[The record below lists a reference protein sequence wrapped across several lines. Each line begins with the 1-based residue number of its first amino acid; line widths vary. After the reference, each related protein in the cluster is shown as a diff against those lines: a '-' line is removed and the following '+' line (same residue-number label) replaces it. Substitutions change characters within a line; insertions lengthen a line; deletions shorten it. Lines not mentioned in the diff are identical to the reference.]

1 MTWLDLC
8 NKLHT
13 KQPQERIPSN
23 IKLHFKDIGSATEA
37 KNAFA
42 IAIGF
47 IRAGRVIYP
56 GAGRLIYST
65 VTPDLSLRR
74 KRRTNL
80 K

>member
-47 IRAGRVIYP
+47 IRAGRV
-56 GAGRLIYST
+56 
-65 VTPDLSLRR
+65 LRCR
-74 KRRTNL
+74 
-80 K
+80 